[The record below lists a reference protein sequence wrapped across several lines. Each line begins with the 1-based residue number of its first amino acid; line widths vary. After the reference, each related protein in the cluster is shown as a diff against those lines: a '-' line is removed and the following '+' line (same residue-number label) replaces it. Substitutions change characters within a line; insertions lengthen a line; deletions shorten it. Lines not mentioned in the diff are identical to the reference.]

1 MKNRAQTLASRAATV
16 RLIRGGRFR
25 VFLFPVLDS
34 EHPMKRYVCAWSL
47 AALWIVSALLGM
59 ESLAQE
65 KAKEKKK
72 PNPPLPDYV
81 RQVLTAE
88 QEKDA
93 RKITDEYEADLDK
106 LRVEIRKLNAE
117 LQKIVK
123 ERDGKIEALLTDQQ
137 KARVKELF
145 AAAKA
150 KIEANKKA
158 KASVKPKATSSDKEP
173 AKEKAAGQQ

>member
-1 MKNRAQTLASRAATV
+1 MNRRVLAS
-16 RLIRGGRFR
+16 
-25 VFLFPVLDS
+25 
-34 EHPMKRYVCAWSL
+34 CL
-47 AALWIVSALLGM
+47 AAAWIVSALLGM

-72 PNPPLPDYV
+72 PSSALPDHV

-93 RKITDEYEADLDK
+93 RKITDEYEPELDK
-106 LRVEIRKLNAE
+106 LRAEIRKLNAE
-117 LQKIVK
+117 VQKILR
-123 ERDGKIEALLTDQQ
+123 ERDGKIEALLTDEQ

-150 KIEANKKA
+150 KSEANKKA
-158 KASVKPKATSSDKEP
+158 KASVKPKPTSSDKEP